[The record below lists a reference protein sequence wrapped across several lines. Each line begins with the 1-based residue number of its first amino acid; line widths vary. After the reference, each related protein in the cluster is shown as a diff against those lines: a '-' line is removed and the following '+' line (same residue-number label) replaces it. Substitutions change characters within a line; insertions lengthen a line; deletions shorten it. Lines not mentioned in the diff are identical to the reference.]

1 MLSKE
6 LYGLAREQA
15 MWLSPFLGAVEVR
28 IEEEYCFF
36 WHRLDLIL
44 KADLPAVIGR
54 RGEGWLIMRSE

>member
-1 MLSKE
+1 
-6 LYGLAREQA
+6 